1 MSWEEEATNMKT
13 KLLEQ
18 LDQMKKERDVAEQ
31 KCLFSKVTSL
41 TKNSI
46 CMFHPIMDVTR
57 AKFLFIY
64 LNKEI
69 KKTC

>member
-13 KLLEQ
+13 RLLEQ

-41 TKNSI
+41 NSI
-46 CMFHPIMDVTR
+46 GMFYPIMDVTL

-69 KKTC
+69 KKPC